1 MGPSCVTSGEPAKAV
16 CSVPCGEGIV
26 MLVTTCINSA
36 GLPAP
41 DSLCGGCKLE
51 PTATICAPGPCTR
64 ARRADN
70 SGCLLRI
77 GIFRGTAACSQPDGG
92 ELLAIPS
99 DPAQPQQSLCI
110 ASLLFPTVSGLYE
123 RWAKLSGLGAML
135 SVSVYT
141 DALCTVPATA
151 VSSMSDGAP
160 SEVFTIR
167 EGSCNTRDTG
177 ECSHPHSDG
186 VRCVAPCCA
195 VCRYMLCGVLPLL
208 YGVATCV
215 TVLQPTTRP
224 TDYPDCNAH
233 SPTLHYLR
241 CMRRSGCP
249 DGLRR
254 SVDRCAAQP
263 LNSAD

>member
-1 MGPSCVTSGEPAKAV
+1 MQTPRYPMAHHACRLHAPTSIHLASAGWCHRNHCSTFLQVHCATVSAALLLLVSAFGLVGCTASAAGRMGPSCVTIGEPAKAV
-16 CSVPCGEGIV
+16 CSVPCGEGVV

-70 SGCLLRI
+70 SGCIFRI

-92 ELLAIPS
+92 QLLAIPS

-177 ECSHPHSDG
+177 E
-186 VRCVAPCCA
+186 
-195 VCRYMLCGVLPLL
+195 
-208 YGVATCV
+208 
-215 TVLQPTTRP
+215 
-224 TDYPDCNAH
+224 
-233 SPTLHYLR
+233 
-241 CMRRSGCP
+241 
-249 DGLRR
+249 
-254 SVDRCAAQP
+254 
-263 LNSAD
+263 